1 MLTTDE
7 QSSPRTPHGGS
18 ARICS
23 AARKAVPV
31 LREFAGQADEE
42 SRLPG
47 ESADALANAGMFR
60 LAVPAALGGHEAS
73 VRTCLEAT
81 AALAHGCAAAS
92 WITAIS
98 YGAQQIAASFG
109 ERVRSELWGDTPDVP
124 LCGSFNPATVTV
136 TRADGGQLVSGR
148 WPWSSGAHH
157 ARWAVLAMPKLDATG
172 QETRPALAAIP
183 LAELAIEET
192 WDMAGMRGTG
202 SHTLTAEQC
211 FVPDHRIRLFAAVL
225 AGAPGSAEPLYRV
238 PAGAMTI
245 TLMGPLLGAA
255 EEIFD
260 LTMAAVEK
268 GKPMASSFY
277 RSLADSPG
285 IQGSLADAAT
295 LIDSARLHLFSSAD
309 YIDAAVADGAAG
321 TDRVGITDSVARARV
336 RMDTGYAAKCLREA
350 ARLLLSIGGA
360 SSFARGNPV
369 QRLWRDLE
377 TGSRQPTLSTDLNR
391 EIYGRALVGA
401 QDQVSLLI

>member
-7 QSSPRTPHGGS
+7 QSSPRTPHGDS

-60 LAVPAALGGHEAS
+60 LAVPATLGGHEAS

-136 TRADGGQLVSGR
+136 TRADGGQVVNGPQTPVPVQSTRGAWPRASNAGAQTDRSGR
-148 WPWSSGAHH
+148 QKLQQIVRRGSTSSV
-157 ARWAVLAMPKLDATG
+157 R
-172 QETRPALAAIP
+172 
-183 LAELAIEET
+183 
-192 WDMAGMRGTG
+192 
-202 SHTLTAEQC
+202 
-211 FVPDHRIRLFAAVL
+211 
-225 AGAPGSAEPLYRV
+225 YRR
-238 PAGAMTI
+238 AMTARF
-245 TLMGPLLGAA
+245 TARCPVSS
-255 EEIFD
+255 E
-260 LTMAAVEK
+260 
-268 GKPMASSFY
+268 ASC
-277 RSLADSPG
+277 RAGSPCC
-285 IQGSLADAAT
+285 D
-295 LIDSARLHLFSSAD
+295 H
-309 YIDAAVADGAAG
+309 
-321 TDRVGITDSVARARV
+321 
-336 RMDTGYAAKCLREA
+336 
-350 ARLLLSIGGA
+350 
-360 SSFARGNPV
+360 
-369 QRLWRDLE
+369 QRWCR
-377 TGSRQPTLSTDLNR
+377 RR
-391 EIYGRALVGA
+391 
-401 QDQVSLLI
+401 